1 MKKSTRKDRRRHAV
15 RAANEKKRKARKAK
29 KDKAG

>member
-1 MKKSTRKDRRRHAV
+1 MKKSTPKARHHQAV

-29 KDKAG
+29 KTAKS